1 LPTHGRRLQ
10 RRVANDALIDID
22 TVRYSVPHRL
32 VRDHVE
38 ALVTAT
44 EVRVYHGQNL
54 VAVHA
59 RSQEPHAQV
68 VDSAHFEGLW
78 RRTPA
83 EQVVPISQPL
93 ASLGRSLDD
102 YAAVIGGAA

>member
-1 LPTHGRRLQ
+1 
-10 RRVANDALIDID
+10 VANDALVDID

-38 ALVTAT
+38 ALVTPT
-44 EVRVYHGQNL
+44 EVRIFHGQEL

-59 RSQEPHAQV
+59 RSFEPHAQV
-68 VDSAHFEGLW
+68 VDPAHFEGLW
-78 RRTPA
+78 KRTPV
-83 EQVVPISQPL
+83 ENIVPISQPL
-93 ASLGRSLDD
+93 AALGRSLDD